1 MRTRSNKQQKQIVM
15 NKQIAVNDNAYLHQM
30 SDKISIEELN
40 ELLVER
46 TKTLREYVRVKRQS
60 SNTSDILPPMCYNE
74 YSISQNIDSLLSC
87 YGSTLAAALFCE
99 KEYIKMHAD
108 FEDLSSIV
116 QSEKLLIFDFLSEN
130 GLADKFNEYVK
141 SKE

>member
-15 NKQIAVNDNAYLHQM
+15 NKQIIVKDNAHLPQM
-30 SDKISIEELN
+30 SSKISIEELN
-40 ELLVER
+40 ELLVKR
-46 TKTLREYVRVKRQS
+46 AKALSEYVRTKRQGFH
-60 SNTSDILPPMCYNE
+60 TSDILSPMCYNE
-74 YSISQNIDSLLSC
+74 YSIFQNIDSLLSC

-99 KEYIKMHAD
+99 KEYVKIHAN
-108 FEDLSSIV
+108 FEALSSIV